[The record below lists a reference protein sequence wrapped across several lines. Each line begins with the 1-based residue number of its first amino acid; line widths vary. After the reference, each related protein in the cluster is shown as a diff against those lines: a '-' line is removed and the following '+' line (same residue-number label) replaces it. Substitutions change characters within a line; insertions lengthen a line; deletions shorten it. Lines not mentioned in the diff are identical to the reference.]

1 MVSKP
6 RVKCHMEPAG
16 KYVRVNS
23 SGPEAF
29 GICDLCGLRFNHID
43 LRWNFEWAGQ
53 QLWNTRSLRCWRCV
67 DVPNETLRAIVL
79 PADPLPI
86 INARTE
92 NFAYEDQTIR
102 IFQRG
107 GAPYQLGTER
117 PPIPPP
123 LQPYTAIASQPPW
136 NAGPQYIR
144 VVQGTQI
151 PRIIQLNTSS

>member
-1 MVSKP
+1 
-6 RVKCHMEPAG
+6 MEPAG

-92 NFAYEDQTIR
+92 NFAYEDQTVR
-102 IFQRG
+102 ILQRG
-107 GAPYQLGTER
+107 GVAYQKF
-117 PPIPPP
+117 PNVN
-123 LQPYTAIASQPPW
+123 PPW
-136 NAGPQYIR
+136 AFGPQR
-144 VVQGTQI
+144 VRAVQGFPDIT
-151 PRIIQLNTSS
+151 RILQLNTSS